1 MTDTAAPE
9 DPGPDA
15 AVTAAADPDGLLA
28 RAGAALAAG
37 QPARAVAL
45 AGRVLAAR
53 PGDPPAV
60 RALLQAHRQSGDLD
74 AARNAARMLL
84 ESGPP
89 DLATANLLASLDGEP
104 PPMVPPPGMLWPA
117 PFARWT
123 GAFDQV
129 FRDRAFETALAALG
143 AGRDSSF
150 HAEAAGGGQRV
161 DRSVRASRVA
171 DVPADL
177 GDAFLARLSEILPEA
192 ARRLGFDAVPAG
204 PVELQ
209 VTLHRDGD
217 FYALHDDASGGPG
230 LESRRI
236 SLLYYLHRR
245 PRRFSGGDLRLYDGC
260 THLRLH
266 RPEAFTRID
275 PADNSLCFFPS
286 ATWHEVT
293 RVALDSDDPADGRL
307 TLNGWLHAAS

>member
-1 MTDTAAPE
+1 MTDTYTPR
-9 DPGPDA
+9 DRGPDA
-15 AVTAAADPDGLLA
+15 AVTAEADLDALLA
-28 RAGAALAAG
+28 RASAALGAG
-37 QPARAVAL
+37 DPARAAEL
-45 AGRVLAAR
+45 AGQVLAAL
-53 PGDPPAV
+53 PGDRPAARV
-60 RALLQAHRQSGDLD
+60 LLEAHRQMGELE
-74 AARNAARMLL
+74 AAREAARMLL

-89 DLATANLLASLDGEP
+89 DLAAQNLLASLEGEAP
-104 PPMVPPPGMLWPA
+104 SLTPPPGMLWPA

-123 GAFDQV
+123 DAFDAA
-129 FRDRAFETALAALG
+129 FRDRVFDAGMAALAG
-143 AGRDSSF
+143 GRDSSF
-150 HAEAAGGGQRV
+150 HAETNGGGQHF
-161 DRSVRASRVA
+161 DRAVRASRVA

-177 GDAFLARLSEILPEA
+177 GEAFLDRLAGMLPEA
-192 ARRLGFDAVPAG
+192 ARRLGFDSVPDG

-209 VTLHRDGD
+209 FTLHRDGD

-236 SLLYYLHRR
+236 SFLYYLHSR

-260 THLRLH
+260 TQLRLH

-293 RVALDSDDPADGRL
+293 RVALDPHDPADGRL
-307 TLNGWLHAAS
+307 TLNGWLHAAP